1 MSSRSESGHP
11 LQPVWLLLP
20 LGLLYLAS
28 LGRLVYLQAVLG
40 PSSARAAWQRMFV
53 MQPLPAPRGR
63 ILDREGRTLAED
75 TPVWRLIL
83 DAPPG
88 RRLPPSPGRLE
99 ALSRLL
105 GRGSVLTAE
114 LWKSDHVYSVIS
126 GGLSSETARRIR
138 LLLAGLP
145 GSGLKLEPS
154 WRRSYPQGCSLAHL
168 IGYLAVGAGGRER
181 RGAYGLEKICD
192 SLLLGRDGLASRQLA
207 GPGYGIDPALEKRAP
222 RPPRDLRTTLDACIG
237 LIVAREL
244 ERVAREQ
251 EPEWAV
257 AVVLDPGNGELLAMG
272 SWPDFDPGDIAGSL
286 QAAGSPAAL
295 TNRAL
300 SDPVEP
306 GSTCKPFVIGRALAE
321 GVLRSGEKIDAEHGS
336 WNLGVRTIHDVH
348 PGGLLDPR
356 EILVRS
362 SNIAAGK
369 VGLKMGAERLK
380 RVFRDFR
387 FAEPIVF
394 FGRTSAAGILPS
406 EREWRKRLW
415 TLPSVSF
422 GQQVAL
428 TPARLAWSF
437 AALVNGGLLYPP
449 RILAEAPR
457 EPPRRVLPAS
467 VSAFLRDAMVGVVEE
482 GTGRKLP
489 SRSGFHWGG
498 KSGTVQKTHEPGYTS
513 LFVAFGPAAEPRIL
527 VAVVVENPSRDHYG
541 RVVAGPVAARILEQS
556 LVIRGVL
563 PPSAKDSFP
572 AAPLAMA
579 PSRP

>member
-1 MSSRSESGHP
+1 MTPRPDSQHA
-11 LQPVWLLLP
+11 LQPAWLLLP

-40 PSSARAAWQRMFV
+40 PSSARSAWQRMFV

-88 RRLPPSPGRLE
+88 RRRPPSPQAVE
-99 ALSRLL
+99 ALAHLL
-105 GRGSVLTAE
+105 GRDPVRTAK
-114 LWKSDHVYSVIS
+114 LWKSDHVYSVIA

-154 WRRSYPQGCSLAHL
+154 WRRSYPQGRSLAHL
-168 IGYLAVGAGGRER
+168 VGYLRTEAGGAER
-181 RGAYGLEKICD
+181 CGAYGLEKTCD
-192 SLLLGRDGLASRQLA
+192 CLLVGRDGLAARQRA
-207 GPGYGIDPALEKRAP
+207 GPGYGVDPALEKRAP
-222 RPPRDLRTTLDACIG
+222 QVPRDVRTTLDACIG
-237 LIVAREL
+237 LVVAREL

-251 EPEWAV
+251 EPEWAT
-257 AVVLDPGNGELLAMG
+257 AVVLDPRNGELFAMA

-286 QAAGSPAAL
+286 AEVGSPAAL
-295 TNRAL
+295 TDRAL

-321 GVLRSGEKIDAEHGS
+321 GVLRPGEEIDAEQGS
-336 WNLGVRTIHDVH
+336 WNLGVRTIRDVH

-362 SNIAAGK
+362 SNIAAAK

-387 FAEPIVF
+387 FAEPIAF
-394 FGRTSAAGILPS
+394 FGTASASGILPP

-422 GQQVAL
+422 GHQVAL

-437 AALVNGGLLYPP
+437 AALINGGLLHSP
-449 RILAEAPR
+449 
-457 EPPRRVLPAS
+457 
-467 VSAFLRDAMVGVVEE
+467 
-482 GTGRKLP
+482 
-489 SRSGFHWGG
+489 
-498 KSGTVQKTHEPGYTS
+498 
-513 LFVAFGPAAEPRIL
+513 
-527 VAVVVENPSRDHYG
+527 
-541 RVVAGPVAARILEQS
+541 
-556 LVIRGVL
+556 
-563 PPSAKDSFP
+563 
-572 AAPLAMA
+572 
-579 PSRP
+579 

>member
-1 MSSRSESGHP
+1 VTPRADSRHA

-20 LGLLYLAS
+20 LGILYLAS

-40 PSSARAAWQRMFV
+40 PSSAHAAWQRMFV

-75 TPVWRLIL
+75 APVWRLIL
-83 DAPPG
+83 DAPPE
-88 RRLPPSPGRLE
+88 RRTPPSPRAME

-105 GRGSVLTAE
+105 GRDPVRTAT
-114 LWKSDHVYSVIS
+114 LWKTDHVYSVIA

-154 WRRSYPQGCSLAHL
+154 WRRSYPQGRALAQL
-168 IGYLAVGAGGRER
+168 VGYLRAEDGGARR
-181 RGAYGLEKICD
+181 RGAYGLEKVCD
-192 SLLLGRDGLASRQLA
+192 ALLVGRDGLAARQRA
-207 GPGYGIDPALEKRAP
+207 GPGYGIDPALEKQAPQVPRAV
-222 RPPRDLRTTLDACIG
+222 RTTLDACIG
-237 LIVAREL
+237 LVVAREL

-251 EPEWAV
+251 EPEWAT
-257 AVVLDPGNGELLAMG
+257 AVVLDPRNGELFAMA
-272 SWPDFDPGDIAGSL
+272 SWPDFDPGDIAASL
-286 QAAGSPAAL
+286 EEAGSPAAL
-295 TNRAL
+295 TDRAL
-300 SDPVEP
+300 SDPIEP
-306 GSTCKPFVIGRALAE
+306 GSTFKPFVIGRALAE
-321 GVLRSGEKIDAEHGS
+321 GILRPDDRIDAEHGA
-336 WNLGVRTIHDVH
+336 WHLGVRTIHDVH
-348 PGGLLDPR
+348 PAGLLDPR

-380 RVFRDFR
+380 RAFRDFR
-387 FAEPIVF
+387 FAEPIAF
-394 FGRTSAAGILPS
+394 FGSAAAGGILPS
-406 EREWRKRLW
+406 EREWRRRLW

-437 AALVNGGLLYPP
+437 AALVNGGLLHAP
-449 RILAEAPR
+449 RILADEPR
-457 EPPRRVLPAS
+457 QPPRRVLPAS

-489 SRSGFHWGG
+489 SRPDLRWGG

-513 LFVAFGPAAEPRIL
+513 LFVAFGPAEDPRVL

-563 PPSAKDSFP
+563 PPVASDAFP
-572 AAPLAMA
+572 APPLAMA
-579 PSRP
+579 PSHP